1 VGKLRTKKNER
12 DENDNFALVIGQEV
26 VLSLRK
32 NIKRVKVTIVRQD
45 RFMEGDQ
52 FL

>member
-1 VGKLRTKKNER
+1 MGKLRTKKNER
-12 DENDNFALVIGQEV
+12 DENENFALVIGQE